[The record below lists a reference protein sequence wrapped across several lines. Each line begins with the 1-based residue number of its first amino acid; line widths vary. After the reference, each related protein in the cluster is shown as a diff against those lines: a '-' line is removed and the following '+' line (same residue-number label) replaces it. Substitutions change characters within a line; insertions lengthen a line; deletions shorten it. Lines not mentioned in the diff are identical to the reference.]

1 MLAAESAGAGRLGLR
16 ICAVVVTYQPQPELL
31 GRVLAA
37 LAAQVDQVL
46 LLDNASPG
54 GGDDRDDVAPV
65 TRVGAGSASDDRP
78 GQVRRHRC
86 RVNRGLAWTQNMGAR
101 WAWRAGFDAILLMDQ
116 DSEPKPGMV
125 AELAAVLMLADA
137 RKVAAVGPRPVDAVS
152 RRVFPIIGVAGTPDW
167 PCADSV
173 NTANTADTAAR
184 WSPCAFMIASGM
196 LIPRAAWVAVG
207 GMQAALFIDHVDTE
221 WCLRARA
228 AGWSLRIAR
237 QAHLEH
243 RLGEGGHWLWIG
255 RWRWF
260 AHHRPLRH
268 YYMVRNTIWLAGR
281 RSIDAR
287 VRAQLLFRAVSV
299 VLFSLILL
307 PLRAERLLWACRASR
322 DALSGRL
329 GPAQSSARLS
339 HRVD

>member
-1 MLAAESAGAGRLGLR
+1 MAAESAGSGRLGLR

-31 GRVLAA
+31 RRVLAT
-37 LAAQVDQVL
+37 LSAQVDQVL

-54 GGDDRDDVAPV
+54 AGDGDDFAPV
-65 TRVGAGSASDDRP
+65 PRVGAGSTSDDRL

-86 RVNRGLAWTQNMGAR
+86 RVNRGLAWTQNLGAR

-125 AELAAVLMLADA
+125 AELAAVLMLPGSGTI
-137 RKVAAVGPRPVDAVS
+137 AAVGPRPVDAVS
-152 RRVFPIIGVAGTPDW
+152 RRVFPIIGVAGTPEQ
-167 PCADSV
+167 PSADP
-173 NTANTADTAAR
+173 ADTAAR

-196 LIPRAAWVAVG
+196 LIPRAAWMAVG
-207 GMQAALFIDHVDTE
+207 GMRAALFIDHVDTE

-228 AGWSLRIAR
+228 AGWSLRIAH

-268 YYMVRNTIWLAGR
+268 YYMVRNTIWLARR

-307 PLRAERLLWACRASR
+307 PLRAERLLWACRAAR
-322 DALSGRL
+322 DGLSGRL
-329 GPAQSSARLS
+329 GPAQSSTRRS
-339 HRVD
+339 RRVG

>member
-1 MLAAESAGAGRLGLR
+1 MVRVMAAESAGSERLGLR

-31 GRVLAA
+31 GRVLAT

-54 GGDDRDDVAPV
+54 GGGDRDDFAPV
-65 TRVGAGSASDDRP
+65 PRVGAGSTSDDRP

-86 RVNRGLAWTQNMGAR
+86 RANRGLAWTQNLGAR

-125 AELAAVLMLADA
+125 AELAAVLMLPGSRA
-137 RKVAAVGPRPVDAVS
+137 VAAVGPRPVDAFS
-152 RRVFPIIGVAGTPDW
+152 KRVFPIIAVTGTPDR
-167 PCADSV
+167 PSAD
-173 NTANTADTAAR
+173 TADTAAC

-196 LIPRAAWVAVG
+196 LIPRAAWGAVG

-260 AHHRPLRH
+260 PHHRPLRH
-268 YYMVRNTIWLAGR
+268 YYMVRNTIWLARR

-307 PLRAERLLWACRASR
+307 PLRAERLLWACRAAR

-329 GPAQSSARLS
+329 GPAQSGARQS
-339 HRVD
+339 RRVG

>member
-1 MLAAESAGAGRLGLR
+1 MLAAESAGSGRLGLR

-31 GRVLAA
+31 GRVLAT

-54 GGDDRDDVAPV
+54 GGDDFAPV
-65 TRVGAGSASDDRP
+65 PRVGADSTSDDRL

-86 RVNRGLAWTQNMGAR
+86 RVNRGLAWTQNLGAR

-125 AELAAVLMLADA
+125 AELAAVLMLPGSRA
-137 RKVAAVGPRPVDAVS
+137 VAAVGPRPVDAVS
-152 RRVFPIIGVAGTPDW
+152 RRVFPIIGVTGTPGRPSGDM
-167 PCADSV
+167 AG
-173 NTANTADTAAR
+173 TAAR

-196 LIPRAAWVAVG
+196 LIPRAAWMAVG
-207 GMQAALFIDHVDTE
+207 GMRATLFIDHVDTE

-299 VLFSLILL
+299 VLFSLVLL
-307 PLRAERLLWACRASR
+307 PLRAERLLWACRAAR
-322 DALSGRL
+322 DGLSGRL
-329 GPAQSSARLS
+329 GPAQSSTRRS
-339 HRVD
+339 RRVG